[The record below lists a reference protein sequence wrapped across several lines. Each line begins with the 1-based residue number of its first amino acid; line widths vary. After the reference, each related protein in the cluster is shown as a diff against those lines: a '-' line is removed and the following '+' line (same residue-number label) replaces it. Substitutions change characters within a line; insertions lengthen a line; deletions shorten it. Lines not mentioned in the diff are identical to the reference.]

1 MSCGEKSSGRIISY
15 FRRKRDLSEEDPC
28 VPDPEKK
35 SCLTMYSL
43 TERRGRQRSVVEK
56 NRNSRLLGHVNFDG
70 QNHRFVRKGNKNGF
84 ISGFGHYFPDF
95 G

>member
-1 MSCGEKSSGRIISY
+1 
-15 FRRKRDLSEEDPC
+15 
-28 VPDPEKK
+28 
-35 SCLTMYSL
+35 MYSFNDDAAAHP
-43 TERRGRQRSVVEK
+43 EK

>member
-1 MSCGEKSSGRIISY
+1 MT
-15 FRRKRDLSEEDPC
+15 
-28 VPDPEKK
+28 PD
-35 SCLTMYSL
+35 
-43 TERRGRQRSVVEK
+43 K
-56 NRNSRLLGHVNFDG
+56 NRLKNSMYNNQIDTANSVNKHIKESQVIKQNSKSRLLGHVNFDG